1 MIKKKQPDSIKH
13 ILVAPALF
21 MFVAITIFPLI
32 FNVIMSLCNWK
43 LGGSIRFLGLSN
55 YIWAFKN
62 NVFWKTMG
70 NTVLVTL
77 ISVTVEYLLAL
88 LLAYNI
94 NKLIFGKKIIRV
106 LMLLPMLMAPV
117 VIGFMWKQLFNEL
130 YGPLN
135 YFLRL
140 LGVEGVP
147 WISKRGYS
155 MTSIIL
161 VDVWEWT
168 PFIILILLAG
178 LQSIP
183 KEPIE
188 SARVDGASEWQI
200 FKDIIFKMLMPSS
213 IVAITL
219 RSIETFKIFDTIY
232 ITTAGGPG
240 VSSMSS
246 SMYAY
251 QVGLRNFSLGKS
263 AALCVIMLIFLMLVS
278 QIVQK
283 VQANRKK
290 KQMEIIIPV
299 DVDFSQYEEE
309 GLV

>member
-1 MIKKKQPDSIKH
+1 MKRTQSDHIKKVLI
-13 ILVAPALF
+13 APALF
-21 MFVAITIFPLI
+21 MFVAITIFPLV
-32 FNVIMSLCNWK
+32 FNVVMSLCNWQ
-43 LGGSIRFLGLSN
+43 LGGSMHFLGLDN

-62 NVFWKTMG
+62 GTFWQTML
-70 NTVLVTL
+70 NTV
-77 ISVTVEYLLAL
+77 IVTVLAVGIEYFLAL

-94 NKLIFGKKIIRV
+94 HKLTHGKKVIQIF
-106 LMLLPMLMAPV
+106 MLLPMLMAPV

-140 LGVEGVP
+140 LGFKGIS
-147 WISKRGYS
+147 WISKPGYS
-155 MTSIIL
+155 LASIIL

-178 LQSIP
+178 FQAIP

-188 SARVDGASEWQI
+188 SARVDGASEWKI
-200 FKDIIFKMLMPSS
+200 FKDLIFRMLLPSS
-213 IVAITL
+213 IVAISL
-219 RSIETFKIFDTIY
+219 RAIETFKIFDTIY
-232 ITTAGGPG
+232 IITAGGPG

-263 AALCVIMLIFLMLVS
+263 AALCVIMLVIVMVVS
-278 QIVQK
+278 QIIMKVQK
-283 VQANRKK
+283 HAKEKRISQLVTA
-290 KQMEIIIPV
+290 
-299 DVDFSQYEEE
+299 DVDFSQYEE
-309 GLV
+309 GIV